1 MSSAI
6 ASEYD
11 LRSIF
16 TFWYINNAFANILN
30 CLNNIKLKKHLD
42 ADSATIIL
50 WKLPKS
56 MASYVKILLKE
67 FYTELKKEIMECY
80 RGLSIDDTTADQIL
94 TYKEGSDYQYDE

>member
-1 MSSAI
+1 
-6 ASEYD
+6 
-11 LRSIF
+11 
-16 TFWYINNAFANILN
+16 
-30 CLNNIKLKKHLD
+30 
-42 ADSATIIL
+42 
-50 WKLPKS
+50 